1 MKKRELIDR
10 VSQRTGQPAAE
21 VKKSIDALLV
31 EMIDQLVSGEKVVLP
46 GLGTLQR
53 VWSPPR
59 QGRNPRTGKLVQL
72 HPRFHARFV
81 PGATV
86 QHRLKALIPVYDTD
100 PEHVRARRT
109 ARTLVKDL
117 RLYHQDLIDAARKTG
132 KIDDALRELL
142 VSVRETFR
150 GRVPEATLKE
160 RNYLQEELN
169 AAFKFEVPEFEN

>member
-10 VSQRTGQPAAE
+10 VAQRTGQNPAE
-21 VKKSIDALLV
+21 VKKSINALLEEV
-31 EMIDQLVSGEKVVLP
+31 IEQLVSGERVVLP

-59 QGRNPRTGKLVQL
+59 QGRNPRSGKLVQL

-86 QHRLKALIPVYDTD
+86 QHKMRALIPVFDSD
-100 PEHVRARRT
+100 PEHLRARRT

-117 RLYHQDLIDAARKTG
+117 RLYHQDLIDQARKSG
-132 KIDDALRELL
+132 QIDEALRELL
-142 VSVRETFR
+142 VSVRETYR
-150 GRVPEATLKE
+150 GRLPEGILSQ